1 MFLEMGFGDASA
13 QPLVQKLRYGFQFD
27 VAHGFE
33 QIDRPK
39 MLRMEFNSNQMSP
52 MGLNRFEVGGVNV
65 LTTHYRMNAAGM
77 FEGYS
82 VIDFGL
88 LAIGVAGLAAIGTE
102 VFDSDETEEV
112 ALPGDDGDDGDGGD
126 DGDDGDDGGN
136 PVCGLIPPPGCP

>member
-33 QIDRPK
+33 QIERPK
-39 MLRMEFNSNQMSP
+39 MLRMEFNGNQLSP

-65 LTTHYRMNAAGM
+65 LTTHYRLNAAGV

-82 VIDFGL
+82 AIDFGL
-88 LAIGVAGLAAIGTE
+88 LAVGVAGLAAIGTE
-102 VFDSDETEEV
+102 VFDSDETEETP
-112 ALPGDDGDDGDGGD
+112 LT
-126 DGDDGDDGGN
+126 DDGGEGGEGTGGDEEEE
-136 PVCGLIPPPGCP
+136 CTLTLLGICIP

>member
-1 MFLEMGFGDASA
+1 M
-13 QPLVQKLRYGFQFD
+13 
-27 VAHGFE
+27 
-33 QIDRPK
+33 
-39 MLRMEFNSNQMSP
+39 
-52 MGLNRFEVGGVNV
+52 

-136 PVCGLIPPPGCP
+136 PVCGLIPLPGCP